1 MEKKFFTEIQNKM
14 NVKTLN
20 DFEKG
25 LRTKIRDEFE
35 LERKTN
41 ENLAR
46 VLLVGESQMWYSIRT
61 GTYSWVEIDSDR
73 KEKLFK
79 LRELYKEF
87 YNVIETVEALNEK
100 VKKIKKL
107 KDDDNN

>member
-1 MEKKFFTEIQNKM
+1 MEKKFFTEIQKKM

-61 GTYSWVEIDSDR
+61 GQ
-73 KEKLFK
+73 
-79 LRELYKEF
+79 ELI
-87 YNVIETVEALNEK
+87 VG
-100 VKKIKKL
+100 L
-107 KDDDNN
+107 K

>member
-1 MEKKFFTEIQNKM
+1 MEKKFFTEIQKKM

-25 LRTKIRDEFE
+25 LRTKITDEFE

>member
-1 MEKKFFTEIQNKM
+1 MEKKFFNEIQKKM

-87 YNVIETVEALNEK
+87 YNVIESVEALNEK

>member
-1 MEKKFFTEIQNKM
+1 MEKKFFTEIQKKM

-73 KEKLFK
+73 KKKLFK

-87 YNVIETVEALNEK
+87 YNVIGSVEALNEK